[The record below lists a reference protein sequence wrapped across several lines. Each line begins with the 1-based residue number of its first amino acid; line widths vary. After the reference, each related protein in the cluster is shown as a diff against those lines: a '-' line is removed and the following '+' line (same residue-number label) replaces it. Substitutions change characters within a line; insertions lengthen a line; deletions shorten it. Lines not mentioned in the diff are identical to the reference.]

1 MFTYLKN
8 TVFIKNAKELFD
20 ILDDLKIDH
29 DLKDFELIFEADAKN
44 TSTSYVD
51 ICDNYNKYV
60 LFTIK

>member
-20 ILDDLKIDH
+20 ILD